1 MTTHLPR
8 LALLGLCATL
18 APAAAGAQT
27 VNLYTSREPGLIR
40 PVLEEFTRETGV
52 KVNIVFA
59 QNGLEERIAAEG
71 ANSPADLLLTVDV
84 SKLVQATE
92 MGITQPIV
100 SPLLNA
106 AVPPALRDANG
117 QWYAATLRARVVYAS
132 KDRVAQQAMTYEELA
147 DPKWKG
153 KICIRDGQNA
163 YNTSLF
169 AAAVTRMG
177 PAKAE
182 EWLKGVRANLAKKP
196 SGGDRDVAKDIAAGQ
211 CDIGIGN
218 TYYVGLMLNREPERK
233 PWAEAIK
240 VIYPTFQGGG
250 THVNISGFALAKNAP
265 NKAEAIRLA
274 EWLVGDKAQS
284 LYARQNFEHPV
295 RAGIAL
301 DPTVAAF
308 GAMKPDDTALVDLAK
323 NRKAASELVDKV
335 GFNAGP
341 GGS

>member
-1 MTTHLPR
+1 MTIPLSR
-8 LALLGLCATL
+8 LALLGLCASMAPL
-18 APAAAGAQT
+18 AAQAQT
-27 VNLYTSREPGLIR
+27 VNLYTSREPGLIK
-40 PVLEEFTRETGV
+40 PVLDEFTRETGV

-84 SKLVQATE
+84 SKLVQAVE
-92 MGITQPIV
+92 MGITQPIS
-100 SPLLNA
+100 SPTLTA

-132 KDRVAQQAMTYEELA
+132 KDRVSQQAITYEELA

-182 EWLKGVRANLAKKP
+182 EWLKGFRANLAKKP
-196 SGGDRDVAKDIAAGQ
+196 SGGDREVAKDIAAGQ

-218 TYYVGLMLNREPERK
+218 TYYVGLMLNKEPDRK

-250 THVNISGFALAKNAP
+250 THVNISGFALTKNAP
-265 NKAEAIRLA
+265 NKAEAIKLA

-284 LYARQNFEHPV
+284 LYARQNYEHPI

-308 GAMKPDDTALVDLAK
+308 GTMKADDTALADLAK

-341 GGS
+341 GS

>member
-100 SPLLNA
+100 SPVLNA

-265 NKAEAIRLA
+265 HKAEAIRLA

>member
-265 NKAEAIRLA
+265 HKAEAIRLA

>member
-100 SPLLNA
+100 SPVLNA

-147 DPKWKG
+147 DPSG
-153 KICIRDGQNA
+153 RA
-163 YNTSLF
+163 RSAF
-169 AAAVTRMG
+169 ATDRTPTTRRCS
-177 PAKAE
+177 P
-182 EWLKGVRANLAKKP
+182 P
-196 SGGDRDVAKDIAAGQ
+196 
-211 CDIGIGN
+211 
-218 TYYVGLMLNREPERK
+218 P
-233 PWAEAIK
+233 
-240 VIYPTFQGGG
+240 
-250 THVNISGFALAKNAP
+250 
-265 NKAEAIRLA
+265 
-274 EWLVGDKAQS
+274 
-284 LYARQNFEHPV
+284 
-295 RAGIAL
+295 
-301 DPTVAAF
+301 
-308 GAMKPDDTALVDLAK
+308 
-323 NRKAASELVDKV
+323 
-335 GFNAGP
+335 
-341 GGS
+341 